1 MKGDVTKLIFK
12 SDKKMSQRYQYST
25 KRPLM
30 HLTQVRQLRQRS
42 QIGPLWGLW
51 PWGTGVAVR
60 GTAGGAVEGAIRDV
74 VGVRGVVGGVVMVLF
89 PWHRVPFGCTLWIR
103 RSCCREGGASNLMC
117 SAKGVM

>member
-74 VGVRGVVGGVVMVLF
+74 VGVRGVVGVWSWYYSPGTVFLSAA
-89 PWHRVPFGCTLWIR
+89 HFGFVAAVAG
-103 RSCCREGGASNLMC
+103 RE
-117 SAKGVM
+117 VRPT